1 MGARMTQELAI
12 NALKRA
18 IQHRRPAPGLIHHSD
33 RVASTALKRIA
44 PFSKKTAWWLPCRE
58 RAIAM
63 ITPPSRASGA
73 ALKMKWSTT
82 NASRH
87 GHRLNRLFG
96 NTSRSFTTA
105 NADIH
110 GLVIWL
116 PLCSHSLS
124 HGWPLE
130 TGLSTIVRL
139 PQYSQEQS
147 RIHQRWPCT
156 REWGQ

>member
-1 MGARMTQELAI
+1 
-12 NALKRA
+12 
-18 IQHRRPAPGLIHHSD
+18 
-33 RVASTALKRIA
+33 
-44 PFSKKTAWWLPCRE
+44 
-58 RAIAM
+58 M

-82 NASRH
+82 TALRL

-96 NTSRSFTTA
+96 NTSRFFTTA

-139 PQYSQEQS
+139 PHYVSRSSSGFASYKFPTEAPSQGLSGAQKSYAQICKGFRYHVLGGKLHCWATNRRGRCKKWYEPGS
-147 RIHQRWPCT
+147 LSSSTKNTIT
-156 REWGQ
+156 MGI